1 VLAFAAVLTAVC
13 LLVAVGHLAAA
24 ARARRLAVLRAVEA
38 GASVRPGAGHL

>member
-13 LLVAVGHLAAA
+13 LLVAVGHLAA